1 MEHTATYEHY
11 REKLVQLFRIRA
23 KNGLDT
29 KGILGYCQRL
39 DTFQVVV
46 PLIGEFSTGKSSLIN
61 ALLDRKSLLGVEL
74 TPETAVPT
82 EICYGEQEKA
92 IVYGNSGEKE
102 ISLAEF
108 SEQKFSVNNVH
119 KVQLFINHEFLREIS
134 TVKIVDMPGFN
145 SGIDLHNRA
154 IDEYLPEARAYMLT
168 FSARTP
174 TIPEDMA
181 DFLGELKL
189 HDVPVFLL
197 ITKAKAVSEDE
208 LAECVGRIR
217 EDAKKYLDLSDISLG
232 VTNAKGKEKM
242 LSDFADAL
250 KQIEQDS
257 QRIFAR
263 DAKNHLVQ
271 YGSDLAT
278 YLETSI
284 KQANLTPSELEA
296 EVSAAEN
303 KLQTLRRKLTEAG
316 ENFDA
321 QIEDCI
327 SAIRSRL
334 TNALMDAAPTLENML
349 VRNID
354 IKDKV
359 NVIVREAIISA
370 MKEEFLPRV
379 NRYMDKVADMISL
392 DISVD
397 SNTYLDASQEKMDL
411 LLKETAKSV
420 IAKAMPAIL
429 AAIGIAISGPVAAII
444 LAVSGVLVELGFM
457 KKRENEQR
465 QLAQEK
471 IQGEIIPQVTNKAME
486 AIRTTIQREVSEI
499 NRKIAEEAKSQVAMQ
514 EKALADIKEQFATEQ
529 SEKQERIKVMQTDL
543 EDVRSLMR
551 DED

>member
-29 KGILGYCQRL
+29 NGILEYCQHL
-39 DTFQVVV
+39 DKFQVVV

-92 IVYGNSGEKE
+92 IVHGNSGEKE

-108 SEQKFSVNNVH
+108 SGQEFSVDKVH

-145 SGIDLHNRA
+145 SGVDLHNRA
-154 IDEYLPEARAYMLT
+154 IDEYLPEAKAYILT

-181 DFLGELKL
+181 NFLRELKL

-197 ITKAKAVSEDE
+197 ITKAKAVTAEE
-208 LAECVGRIR
+208 LTECADRIR
-217 EDAKKYLDLSDISLG
+217 EDAKKYLNLSDVSIG

-250 KQIEQDS
+250 RQIEGDS
-257 QRIFAR
+257 QRLFAQ

-296 EVSAAEN
+296 EVSAAES
-303 KLQTLRRKLTEAG
+303 KLQALQGKLAEAG
-316 ENFDA
+316 ENFDG

-334 TNALMDAAPTLENML
+334 TNALTDAAPSLENML

-359 NVIVREAIISA
+359 NMIVREAIISA

-392 DISVD
+392 DIAVD
-397 SNTYLDASQEKMDL
+397 STTNLDASQEKMDL
-411 LLKETAKSV
+411 LLKETTKSV
-420 IAKAMPAIL
+420 IAKAMPAVL

-444 LAVSGVLVELGFM
+444 LTVSGVLVELGFM

-471 IQGEIIPQVTNKAME
+471 IQGEVIPQVTNRAME
-486 AIRTTIQREVSEI
+486 AVRATIQREVSEI
-499 NRKIAEEAKSQVAMQ
+499 NRKIAEEAKGQVTVQ
-514 EKALADIKEQFATEQ
+514 EKALVDIKEKFAAEQ
-529 SEKQERIKVMQTDL
+529 SEKQERIKAMQTDL
-543 EDVRSLMR
+543 ENVRKLMQDV
-551 DED
+551 E

>member
-29 KGILGYCQRL
+29 NGILEYCQHL
-39 DTFQVVV
+39 DKFQVVV

-92 IVYGNSGEKE
+92 IVHGNSGEKE

-108 SEQKFSVNNVH
+108 SGQEFSVDKVH

-145 SGIDLHNRA
+145 SGVDLHNRA
-154 IDEYLPEARAYMLT
+154 IDEYLPEAKAYILT

-174 TIPEDMA
+174 TIPGDMA
-181 DFLGELKL
+181 NFLRELKL

-197 ITKAKAVSEDE
+197 ITKAKAVTAEE
-208 LAECVGRIR
+208 LTECADRIR
-217 EDAKKYLDLSDISLG
+217 EDAKKYLNLSDVSIG

-250 KQIEQDS
+250 RQIEGDS
-257 QRIFAR
+257 QRLFAQ

-296 EVSAAEN
+296 EVSATES
-303 KLQTLRRKLTEAG
+303 KLQALRGKLAEAG
-316 ENFDA
+316 ENFDG

-334 TNALMDAAPTLENML
+334 TNALTDAAPSLENML

-359 NVIVREAIISA
+359 NMIVREAIISA

-392 DISVD
+392 DIAVD
-397 SNTYLDASQEKMDL
+397 SSTSLDANQEKMDL
-411 LLKETAKSV
+411 LLKEATKTAV
-420 IAKAMPAIL
+420 AKAIPKIL
-429 AAIGIAISGPVAAII
+429 AAIGI
-444 LAVSGVLVELGFM
+444 LTVSGVLVELGFM

-471 IQGEIIPQVTNKAME
+471 IQGEVIPQVTNRAME
-486 AIRTTIQREVSEI
+486 AVRATIQREVSEI
-499 NRKIAEEAKSQVAMQ
+499 NRKIAEEAKGQVTVQ
-514 EKALADIKEQFATEQ
+514 EKALVDIKEKFAAEQ
-529 SEKQERIKVMQTDL
+529 SEKQERIKAMQTDL
-543 EDVRSLMR
+543 ENVRKLMQ
-551 DED
+551 DGE